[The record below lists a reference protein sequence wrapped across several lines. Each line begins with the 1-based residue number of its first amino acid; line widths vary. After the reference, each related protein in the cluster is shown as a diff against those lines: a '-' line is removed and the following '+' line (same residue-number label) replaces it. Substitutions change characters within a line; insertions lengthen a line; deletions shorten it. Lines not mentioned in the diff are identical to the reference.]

1 MSLQHSLLAMFEK
14 VLDNSES
21 FGGSFQSFCMYNSWF
36 YYNSLKLIN
45 SFPSR
50 RKFRTKID
58 PSYSPYLDLLVG
70 VPQGSVLVPLFF
82 YAIANLTL
90 ITRMTL
96 LLMLVNQ
103 TWTLYWVN
111 WKKTLLQF
119 VHGFRKT
126 IWNLMA
132 KNFLTAFDNV
142 LHINVG
148 EINSVVASM
157 KNY

>member
-58 PSYSPYLDLLVG
+58 PSSSPYLDLLVG

-82 YAIANLTL
+82 YAYMCNVFLCDCESDINYADDTTPYACEPNMDPVLSKLEKDTS
-90 ITRMTL
+90 T
-96 LLMLVNQ
+96 VC
-103 TWTLYWVN
+103 TWF
-111 WKKTLLQF
+111 Q
-119 VHGFRKT
+119 
-126 IWNLMA
+126 
-132 KNFLTAFDNV
+132 
-142 LHINVG
+142 
-148 EINSVVASM
+148 
-157 KNY
+157 KNYLKPNGKKFLNSIWQCPAY